1 LTPTEFV
8 GMERNPNRSE
18 KRVSAIPTQA
28 MMPRTKRTGLMPKLG
43 EAGPEERTI
52 CMPRFDYGTGEQAQ
66 QVFPGRARMF
76 ESLWTNRRKRLLDFN
91 LNSGSRRKEESLK

>member
-1 LTPTEFV
+1 
-8 GMERNPNRSE
+8 
-18 KRVSAIPTQA
+18 
-28 MMPRTKRTGLMPKLG
+28 
-43 EAGPEERTI
+43 
-52 CMPRFDYGTGEQAQ
+52 MPRFDYGTGEQAQ